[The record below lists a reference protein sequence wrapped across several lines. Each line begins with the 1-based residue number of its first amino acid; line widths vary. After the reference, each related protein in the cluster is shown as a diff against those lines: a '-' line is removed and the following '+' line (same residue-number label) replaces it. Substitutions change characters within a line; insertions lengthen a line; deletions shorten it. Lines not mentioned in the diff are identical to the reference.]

1 MDTRLLN
8 LHNKIVL
15 IAKDDN
21 LYTTSCNENSL
32 AFLDQNCRYTTIFLI
47 KICILRII
55 KKIAINHVPLVH
67 MSLLLYRNLS
77 ASHMT

>member
-1 MDTRLLN
+1 MITDIFILTYTLYKSYYYFLILKIENIKCTQMDTRLLN

-32 AFLDQNCRYTTIFLI
+32 AFLDQNCRYF
-47 KICILRII
+47 RSS
-55 KKIAINHVPLVH
+55 N
-67 MSLLLYRNLS
+67 Y
-77 ASHMT
+77 